1 VIAQL
6 VQWLSHS
13 VHSVICETNTPCC
26 VAICHANNVDGAEA
40 QPPAAVRGGK
50 LCIGL
55 VEQYEED
62 GIRMP
67 GLMHGYF

>member
-1 VIAQL
+1 VEPTHL
-6 VQWLSHS
+6 VVL
-13 VHSVICETNTPCC
+13 PY
-26 VAICHANNVDGAEA
+26 CHANNVDGAEA
-40 QPPAAVRGGK
+40 QPPATVRGGG